1 MRFLNFKIVILILFQ
16 LIFLGS
22 LNAKSAHEYAENTHV
37 KIINII
43 KTEQQLFLSNPEEF
57 TSIIS
62 NAFSPIVDFNKI
74 ARSVMGKH
82 YKEASVVQK
91 NKFSEA
97 FRSSLLNTY
106 SKTLVEFQ
114 NEKIIVLPPEKV
126 SKRPDRAK
134 VYIEIPTSTKKY
146 KGTYSMYLDENA
158 DWKIINIYIAGIDLG
173 RTFRSQ
179 CYSLMERNSSDID
192 LVIKKWETSL

>member
-1 MRFLNFKIVILILFQ
+1 MRSLNLKIVILILFQ
-16 LIFLGS
+16 LLFLGS
-22 LNAKSAHEYAENTHV
+22 LNAKSAHEYAESTHV
-37 KIINII
+37 EIINII

-62 NAFSPIVDFNKI
+62 SAFSPIVDFNKI
-74 ARSVMGKH
+74 ARNVMGKH
-82 YKEASVVQK
+82 YKEASDVQR
-91 NKFSEA
+91 NRFSEA

-114 NEKIIVLPPEKV
+114 NEKIIVLPPKKV
-126 SKRPDRAK
+126 SKRSDRAR
-134 VYIEIPTSTKKY
+134 VHIEIHTSTKKY
-146 KGTYSMYLDENA
+146 KGIYNMYLDENS

-173 RTFRSQ
+173 RTFRNQ
-179 CYSLMERNSSDID
+179 FYSLMEKNSSDID

>member
-1 MRFLNFKIVILILFQ
+1 MRSQNLKIAIFVLFQ
-16 LIFLGS
+16 FLFFGS
-22 LNAKSAHEYAENTHV
+22 LNAKSAHEYAESTHV
-37 KIINII
+37 EIIDII
-43 KTEQQLFLSNPEEF
+43 KTEQQLFMNNPEEF

-62 NAFSPIVDFNKI
+62 NAFSPIVDFNRI

-82 YKEASVVQK
+82 YKEASDDQR
-91 NKFSEA
+91 NRFSKA

-126 SKRPDRAK
+126 SKRLDRAI
-134 VYIEIPTSTKKY
+134 VHIEIHTSTKKY
-146 KGTYSMYLDENA
+146 KGIYSMYLDKNL

-173 RTFRSQ
+173 RTFRNQ
-179 CYSLMERNSSDID
+179 FYSLMKKNSSDID
-192 LVIKKWETSL
+192 LVINKWETSL

>member
-1 MRFLNFKIVILILFQ
+1 MRSLNLKILILIFSQ
-16 LIFLGS
+16 LLFLGS
-22 LNAKSAHEYAENTHV
+22 LNAKSAHEYAESTHAE
-37 KIINII
+37 IINII

-62 NAFSPIVDFNKI
+62 NAFSPIVDFNVI
-74 ARSVMGKH
+74 ARRVMGKH
-82 YKEASVVQK
+82 YKEASDVQR
-91 NKFSEA
+91 NRFSEA

-134 VYIEIPTSTKKY
+134 VYIEIHTSTKKY

-179 CYSLMERNSSDID
+179 FYSLMERNSSDID

>member
-1 MRFLNFKIVILILFQ
+1 MIASIHQPNYLPW
-16 LIFLGS
+16 LG
-22 LNAKSAHEYAENTHV
+22 
-37 KIINII
+37 
-43 KTEQQLFLSNPEEF
+43 F
-57 TSIIS
+57 
-62 NAFSPIVDFNKI
+62 FNKI

-82 YKEASVVQK
+82 YKEASDVQR
-91 NKFSEA
+91 NRFSEA

-134 VYIEIPTSTKKY
+134 VYIEIHTSTKKY

-179 CYSLMERNSSDID
+179 FYSLMERNSSDID